1 MLKINQNSQ
10 KVNPIR
16 FELVD
21 DDPEIT
27 LGDVILNN
35 IEDLKIKKE
44 K

>member
-1 MLKINQNSQ
+1 MTKETE
-10 KVNPIR
+10 PIR
-16 FELVD
+16 FELID

-44 K
+44 GES